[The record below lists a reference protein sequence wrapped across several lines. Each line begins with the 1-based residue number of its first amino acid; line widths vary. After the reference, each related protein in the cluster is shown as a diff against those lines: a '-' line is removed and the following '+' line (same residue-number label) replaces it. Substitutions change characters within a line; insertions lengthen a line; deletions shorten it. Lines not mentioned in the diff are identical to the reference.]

1 MEKLLFKVF
10 FHPGMGIH
18 TYDLSFWEAEP
29 EDHCEFEA
37 SLGYLESLRPTWTPY
52 RDPTLA
58 VWTYES

>member
-37 SLGYLESLRPTWTPY
+37 SLGYIGLRGQCKANLNY
-52 RDPTLA
+52 
-58 VWTYES
+58 